1 MSGVLCFHKART
13 LQAQRMHRVSRHSS
27 GYKQELTKEKIMKF
41 ISAKNVGL
49 LVAAGLIASTGTSMA
64 ADTPAP
70 TSTAKPAHTPSAEIT
85 AFKAAIATYR
95 AGHEAAINTFKAAI
109 ATAKATKESA
119 IKAATTPEAKAAART
134 AFQSAV
140 ATAKSTRDAAVA
152 ALGAKPV
159 RPVQAAK

>member
-1 MSGVLCFHKART
+1 
-13 LQAQRMHRVSRHSS
+13 
-27 GYKQELTKEKIMKF
+27 MKF
-41 ISAKNVGL
+41 ISAKSVGL

-64 ADTPAP
+64 ADTAVP
-70 TSTAKPAHTPSAEIT
+70 TTSPTTKTHTPSPEIV

-95 AGHEAAINTFKAAI
+95 AGHEAAENTFKGAI
-109 ATAKATKESA
+109 ATAKATKEAA

-140 ATAKSTRDAAVA
+140 ATAKSTRDAAFA

-159 RPVQAAK
+159 RPVQASK